1 MGHRADRRDL
11 AFWGAGG
18 AACLSGIWQAASIQL
33 RAAWMSEN
41 GENIAGMRL
50 WLQLAHGNVTSLRDA

>member
-1 MGHRADRRDL
+1 MEQIGEALPSGMQVAQL
-11 AFWGAGG
+11 ACPA
-18 AACLSGIWQAASIQL
+18 SGRQPPFSFML
-33 RAAWMSEN
+33 PGCREN